1 MLDERNESILEAE
14 NLFLTRGANKD
25 NLTDL
30 KRINAGEKI
39 VLAQM
44 TLEKNLMAFR
54 RKMNEIKSNNVMK
67 KSSQEQFAIYKEVKR
82 QEAERKKKEL
92 EDKLLSKQ

>member
-1 MLDERNESILEAE
+1 
-14 NLFLTRGANKD
+14 
-25 NLTDL
+25 
-30 KRINAGEKI
+30 
-39 VLAQM
+39 M

-54 RKMNEIKSNNVMK
+54 RKMNEIKSNNIMK
-67 KSSQEQFAIYKEVKR
+67 KSSQEQFSIYKEVKR